1 MRTFSITHAALA
13 IVGLATLPGVNLSA
27 ADAEATV
34 TALNPAQR
42 TVTVSSQ
49 VIEPDGTAVVK
60 VAKMPTNLKVGDPV
74 VVAWNRQTSA
84 FVLVLPKQ

>member
-1 MRTFSITHAALA
+1 MRKFSITYAALA
-13 IVGLATLPGVNLSA
+13 IVGLATLPSVNLSA

-42 TVTVSSQ
+42 TVTVSSK

-60 VAKMPTNLKVGDPV
+60 VKKMPENLKVGDPV
-74 VVAWNRQTSA
+74 VVAWNKETSA
-84 FVLVLPKQ
+84 FVLVTPKK